1 MFLAT
6 LGNLIDRLIIVRF
19 KWFHKTDKDELI
31 DLEKQIDRL
40 TRDIQLFVEMVA
52 KGELPEDEVTMLQ
65 HKVYNKKGNE
75 VDIDIS
81 GDIGKLIDQLIETNW
96 KMWQTQDEL
105 YSFKAKTPDEKDE
118 IIHRTVIHNL
128 ERNKLIDAIDTKF
141 KEKLEEK

>member
-40 TRDIQLFVEMVA
+40 TRDIKVFIEMAA
-52 KGELPEDEVTMLQ
+52 KGELPEDEITMLQ

-105 YSFKAKTPDEKDE
+105 YNFKAKTPDERDE
-118 IIHRTVIHNL
+118 IIHKTVIHNL

>member
-19 KWFHKTDKDELI
+19 KWFHKTNKDELL
-31 DLEKQIDRL
+31 DLENQIKKL
-40 TRDIQLFVEMVA
+40 TRDIQVFVEMIA
-52 KGELPEDEVTMLQ
+52 KGELPEDEITMLQ

-75 VDIDIS
+75 VDIDTS
-81 GDIGKLIDQLIETNW
+81 GDIGKLIDQLIETNR

-105 YSFKAKTPDEKDE
+105 YSFQAKDPEEKDE

-141 KEKLEEK
+141 KEKLEGK